1 MPKVTWTMNMTRLH
15 EKHGLAETDSKE
27 QRERHRRSF
36 QAVDAAYHAR
46 CEFLYSLLNGST
58 RATLETRATELMN
71 DPRKK
76 NYGFNDPLLSI
87 APLGFIAHFTWIVIQ
102 IVFFLILS
110 FMRRPFKNTRWSSF
124 LFSIYSIWR
133 CNQVVHSDEIR
144 SKAFT
149 CLFASECGW
158 WKFCEELCITF
169 LPSLH
174 KNWCW
179 WDVFILP
186 WAIYMMN
193 VL

>member
-1 MPKVTWTMNMTRLH
+1 MKNTALLKLARKSSGNATEDHFGRSMLLSMLDVSFYNLCSTDPHERRCRQGRPNSWMIQERSTMAS
-15 EKHGLAETDSKE
+15 G
-27 QRERHRRSF
+27 
-36 QAVDAAYHAR
+36 
-46 CEFLYSLLNGST
+46 SLLSQ
-58 RATLETRATELMN
+58 
-71 DPRKK
+71 
-76 NYGFNDPLLSI
+76 

-110 FMRRPFKNTRWSSF
+110 FMRRPFKNTRWISF
-124 LFSIYSIWR
+124 LFYIYSIWR

-158 WKFCEELCITF
+158 WNFARNCAKRF

-193 VL
+193 VLWS